1 MILFLILLVFFIVFT
16 PFVEFVLFVLLL
28 TVLVL
33 RLNKFFI
40 VISPF
45 GVMWFCFVS
54 FTVTTVYQVDLCNFF
69 ANLCGFQKS
78 FIFFLSVNF
87 RGLCVWAFLF
97 DCGYSIAARPL
108 QLLC

>member
-16 PFVEFVLFVLLL
+16 PLVEFVLFVLLL

-45 GVMWFCFVS
+45 NCHYEERERRG
-54 FTVTTVYQVDLCNFF
+54 
-69 ANLCGFQKS
+69 NLNRFS
-78 FIFFLSVNF
+78 LS
-87 RGLCVWAFLF
+87 L
-97 DCGYSIAARPL
+97 DCDYSISG
-108 QLLC
+108 